1 MFDTALGLG
10 TSWQMVLPSMHSI
23 DMVPTVT

>member
-1 MFDTALGLG
+1 MFDTAFGLG
-10 TSWQMVLPSMHSI
+10 TSWQMVLPSMHSV